1 MDTVPDAPTVAIIGA
16 GRAGT
21 SLAWALAACGWPPPV
36 LCGRDVTAGDLA
48 AADVVVLATPDDAVA
63 GVAASLVGVT
73 DAAVVHLSGSL
84 GLDVLA
90 GHQRRASLHPLVSL
104 PSPEVGAA
112 RLRGAWF
119 AVAGDPVARTLAA
132 ALDGKVLEVA
142 DDQRAAYHAAACIAS
157 NHLVAL
163 MGQVERVASAAGMP
177 LAPYLE
183 LARSTLDNVAELGV
197 AEALTGPAARG
208 DVATLD
214 RHRQAIGPREW
225 PAYDALVA
233 EARRLA
239 SPTGD
244 AGLPGAASSQP

>member
-1 MDTVPDAPTVAIIGA
+1 MDTVPDAPSVVIVGA

-21 SLAWALAACGWPPPV
+21 SLARALASSGWPTPE
-36 LCGRDVTAGDLA
+36 LCGRDVTASDVA
-48 AADVVVLATPDDAVA
+48 TADVVVIATPDDAVA
-63 GVAASLVGVT
+63 GVAATLVGST

-163 MGQVERVASAAGMP
+163 MGQVERVANAAGMP

-244 AGLPGAASSQP
+244 TGLPGAASSQP

>member
-1 MDTVPDAPTVAIIGA
+1 MDTEPDAPTVVIIGA

-21 SLAWALAACGWPPPV
+21 SLARALGESGWPPPV
-36 LCGRDVTAGDLA
+36 LCGRDVDAGALA
-48 AADVVVLATPDDAVA
+48 DVDVVVIATPDDAVA

-73 DAAVVHLSGSL
+73 DAAVMHLSGSL
-84 GLDVLA
+84 SLDVLT

-104 PSPEVGAA
+104 PSSEVGAA

-119 AVAGDPVARTLAA
+119 AVAGDPVARTVAA

-142 DDQRAAYHAAACIAS
+142 DDQRVAYHAAACIAS

-163 MGQVERVASAAGMP
+163 MGQVERIAAAAGMP

-183 LARSTLDNVAELGV
+183 LTRSTLDNVAELGV
-197 AEALTGPAARG
+197 AAALTGPAARG

-214 RHRQAIGPREW
+214 RHRQAIDPDEW

-244 AGLPGAASSQP
+244 SGSPGATSLPP

>member
-1 MDTVPDAPTVAIIGA
+1 MDTVPDAPTVVIIGA

-21 SLAWALAACGWPPPV
+21 SLARALGESGWPPPV
-36 LCGRDVTAGDLA
+36 LCGRDVPAGELA
-48 AADVVVLATPDDAVA
+48 DADVVVIATPDDAVA

-84 GLDVLA
+84 SLDVLT

-119 AVAGDPVARTLAA
+119 AVAGDPVARTLAG

-142 DDQRAAYHAAACIAS
+142 DDQRVAYHAAACIAS

-163 MGQVERVASAAGMP
+163 MGQVERVARSAGMP

-197 AEALTGPAARG
+197 AAALTGPAARG

-214 RHRQAIGPREW
+214 RHRQVIDPDEW

-239 SPTGD
+239 SLRGD
-244 AGLPGAASSQP
+244 SGSPGATSPPP